1 MDAPHI
7 LILGTSAIDT
17 KGRAASPI
25 RPATPNPGDI
35 RVSLSGVVRN
45 IAENLAR
52 LGLPA
57 LLRYCSGEK
66 R

>member
-1 MDAPHI
+1 MDTPHI
-7 LILGTSAIDT
+7 LILGTSAMDT

-25 RPATPNPGDI
+25 RPATANPGGI
-35 RVSLSGVVRN
+35 RVRVSGVVRN
-45 IAENLAR
+45 TAENLAR

-57 LLRYCSGEK
+57 LLRSCSGE

>member
-1 MDAPHI
+1 MDTPHI
-7 LILGTSAIDT
+7 LILGASAIDT
-17 KGRAASPI
+17 KGRAGSPI
-25 RPATPNPGDI
+25 LPSTPNPGDI
-35 RVSLSGVVRN
+35 RVSIGGVARS

-57 LLRYCSGEK
+57 LLRSCSGE

>member
-1 MDAPHI
+1 MSGSRA
-7 LILGTSAIDT
+7 LTVGTSAIDT

-25 RPATPNPGDI
+25 RPATANPGGI
-35 RVSLSGVVRN
+35 RVRVSGVVRN

-57 LLRYCSGEK
+57 LLRSCFGE